1 MIIFNY
7 RKEKSTI
14 TEYIFRPIASVKFK
28 SKGNTW
34 IKLRLY
40 IDSGA
45 DITIIPL
52 SFGRLLGLELKKEDI
67 KQLTGVGGI
76 SIPVVITEVEIK
88 INDIAFPINIAWALE
103 EDIPPLLGR
112 TSVFDK
118 FVITFDQT
126 KKIII
131 FDSNKIKGL
140 RELD

>member
-88 INDIAFPINIAWALE
+88 INDIAFPLNIAWALE

-131 FDSNKIKGL
+131 FDSN
-140 RELD
+140 

>member
-1 MIIFNY
+1 MIVFNY

-14 TEYIFRPIASVKFK
+14 TENIFRPIASVKFK
-28 SKGNTW
+28 SKENTW

-67 KQLTGVGGI
+67 KQLTGVGGT

-88 INDIAFPINIAWALE
+88 INDIAFPISIAWALE

-131 FDSNKIKGL
+131 FDSN
-140 RELD
+140 

>member
-1 MIIFNY
+1 MIVFNY

-14 TEYIFRPIASVKFK
+14 TGNILRPIASVKFK
-28 SKGNTW
+28 SKENTW
-34 IKLRLY
+34 IELRLY

-67 KQLTGVGGI
+67 KQLTGVGGT

-88 INDIAFPINIAWALE
+88 INDIVFPIDIAWALE

-112 TSVFDK
+112 TSIFDK

-131 FDSNKIKGL
+131 FDSN
-140 RELD
+140 

>member
-1 MIIFNY
+1 MIVFNY

-14 TEYIFRPIASVKFK
+14 TENIFRPIASVKFK
-28 SKGNTW
+28 SKENTW
-34 IKLRLY
+34 IKLHLY

-67 KQLTGVGGI
+67 KQLTGVGGT

-88 INDIAFPINIAWALE
+88 INDIAFPINVAWALE

-131 FDSNKIKGL
+131 FDSN
-140 RELD
+140 

>member
-1 MIIFNY
+1 MIVFNY
-7 RKEKSTI
+7 RNEKSTI
-14 TEYIFRPIASVKFK
+14 TGNIFRPIASVKFK
-28 SKGNTW
+28 SKENTW

-67 KQLTGVGGI
+67 KQLTGVGGT

-88 INDIAFPINIAWALE
+88 INDIVFPIDIAWALE

-118 FVITFDQT
+118 FTITFDQT
-126 KKIII
+126 NKIII
-131 FDSNKIKGL
+131 FNSN
-140 RELD
+140 

>member
-1 MIIFNY
+1 MIVFNY

-14 TEYIFRPIASVKFK
+14 TENIFRPIASVKFK
-28 SKGNTW
+28 SKENTW

-67 KQLTGVGGI
+67 KQLTGVGGT

-88 INDIAFPINIAWALE
+88 INDIVFPIDIAWALE

-131 FDSNKIKGL
+131 FDFN
-140 RELD
+140 

>member
-1 MIIFNY
+1 MIVFNY

-14 TEYIFRPIASVKFK
+14 TENIFRPIASVKFK
-28 SKGNTW
+28 SKENAW

-67 KQLTGVGGI
+67 KQLTGVGGT

-88 INDIAFPINIAWALE
+88 INDIVFPINIAWALE

-112 TSVFDK
+112 TGVFDK
-118 FVITFDQT
+118 FTITFDQN

-131 FDSNKIKGL
+131 FDSN
-140 RELD
+140 

>member
-1 MIIFNY
+1 MIVFNY

-14 TEYIFRPIASVKFK
+14 TENISRPIASVKFK
-28 SKGNTW
+28 SKENTW

-67 KQLTGVGGI
+67 KQLTGVGGT

-131 FDSNKIKGL
+131 FDSN
-140 RELD
+140 

>member
-1 MIIFNY
+1 MIVFNY

-14 TEYIFRPIASVKFK
+14 TENIFRPIASVKFK
-28 SKGNTW
+28 SKENTW

-67 KQLTGVGGI
+67 KQLTGVGGT

-88 INDIAFPINIAWALE
+88 INDIVFPIDIAWALE

-131 FDSNKIKGL
+131 FNSN
-140 RELD
+140 

>member
-1 MIIFNY
+1 MIVFNY

-14 TEYIFRPIASVKFK
+14 TENIFRPIASVKFK
-28 SKGNTW
+28 SKENTW

-67 KQLTGVGGI
+67 KQLTGVGGT

-131 FDSNKIKGL
+131 FDSN
-140 RELD
+140 

>member
-1 MIIFNY
+1 MIVFNY

-14 TEYIFRPIASVKFK
+14 TGNIFRPIASVKFR
-28 SKGNTW
+28 SKENTW

-67 KQLTGVGGI
+67 KQLTGVGGT

-88 INDIAFPINIAWALE
+88 INDIVFPIDIAWALE

-118 FVITFDQT
+118 FVITFDQN

-131 FDSNKIKGL
+131 FDS
-140 RELD
+140 D

>member
-1 MIIFNY
+1 MIVFNY

-14 TEYIFRPIASVKFK
+14 TENIFRPIASVKFK
-28 SKGNTW
+28 SKENTW

-67 KQLTGVGGI
+67 KQLTGVGGT

-88 INDIAFPINIAWALE
+88 INDIVFPIDIAWALE

-131 FDSNKIKGL
+131 FDSN
-140 RELD
+140 

>member
-1 MIIFNY
+1 MIVFNY

-14 TEYIFRPIASVKFK
+14 AKNIFRPIASVKFK
-28 SKGNTW
+28 SKENTW

-67 KQLTGVGGI
+67 KQLTGVGGT

-88 INDIAFPINIAWALE
+88 INDIVFPIDIAWALE

-131 FDSNKIKGL
+131 FDSN
-140 RELD
+140 

>member
-1 MIIFNY
+1 MIVFNY
-7 RKEKSTI
+7 RNEKSTI
-14 TEYIFRPIASVKFK
+14 TGNIFRPIASVKFK
-28 SKGNTW
+28 SKENTW

-67 KQLTGVGGI
+67 KQLTGVGGT

-88 INDIAFPINIAWALE
+88 INDIVFPINIAWALE

-118 FVITFDQT
+118 FVITFDQN

-131 FDSNKIKGL
+131 FDSN
-140 RELD
+140 

>member
-1 MIIFNY
+1 MIVFNY

-14 TEYIFRPIASVKFK
+14 TENIFRPIASVKFK
-28 SKGNTW
+28 SKENTW

-67 KQLTGVGGI
+67 KQLTGVGGT

-88 INDIAFPINIAWALE
+88 INDIVFPIDIAWALE

-118 FVITFDQT
+118 FIITFDQT

-131 FDSNKIKGL
+131 FDSN
-140 RELD
+140 

>member
-1 MIIFNY
+1 MIVFNY

-14 TEYIFRPIASVKFK
+14 TENIFRPIASVKFK
-28 SKGNTW
+28 SKENTW

-67 KQLTGVGGI
+67 KQLTGVGGT

-88 INDIAFPINIAWALE
+88 INDIVFPINIAWALE

-112 TSVFDK
+112 TGVFDK
-118 FVITFDQT
+118 FVITFDQN

-131 FDSNKIKGL
+131 FDSN
-140 RELD
+140 